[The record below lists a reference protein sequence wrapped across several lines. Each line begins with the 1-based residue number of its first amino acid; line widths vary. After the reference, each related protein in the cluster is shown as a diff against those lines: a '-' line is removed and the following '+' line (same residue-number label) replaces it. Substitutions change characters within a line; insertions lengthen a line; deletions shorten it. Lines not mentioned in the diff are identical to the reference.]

1 MSMTSQ
7 RDKQVNPML
16 LVKKSYLAGFFG
28 SIAIVV
34 LGLLTAHLLNRYFS
48 FDNTAIRILQA
59 FSLVPGSAALF
70 EVPGWD
76 LETWDGGIP
85 AEHLNKKLFIV
96 FSLVGLY
103 LPVVAFSL
111 QSSAAVELPAHVE
124 AKIVER
130 VKQDILRELALSS
143 PSQKSLE

>member
-1 MSMTSQ
+1 MSTTLKK
-7 RDKQVNPML
+7 DKPINPML

-28 SIAIVV
+28 SIVV
-34 LGLLTAHLLNRYFS
+34 VILGLFAAQIINRYLS
-48 FDNTAIRILQA
+48 LDETMIRIFQA

-76 LETWDGGIP
+76 LETWDGGLP
-85 AEHLNKKLFIV
+85 AEQLNKKLFIV
-96 FSLVGLY
+96 FSLVGLF

-111 QSSAAVELPAHVE
+111 QSDVIAELPAHVE

-130 VKQDILRELALSS
+130 VKQDILRELALDKASS
-143 PSQKSLE
+143 INF

>member
-1 MSMTSQ
+1 MSVVFPKGKET
-7 RDKQVNPML
+7 NPIL

-28 SIAIVV
+28 SIAVV
-34 LGLLTAHLLNRYFS
+34 ILGLFTASLINYFFS
-48 FDNTAIRILQA
+48 LGDTAIKVLQA

-85 AEHLNKKLFIV
+85 AEHLNKKLFIC
-96 FSLVGLY
+96 FSMVGLF

-111 QSSAAVELPAHVE
+111 QSAEALPAHLE

-130 VKQDILRELALSS
+130 VKRDILKELAD
-143 PSQKSLE
+143 QNTAKQ

>member
-1 MSMTSQ
+1 MISEKT
-7 RDKQVNPML
+7 KQINPIL
-16 LVKKSYLAGFFG
+16 LVKKSYLVGFFG
-28 SIAIVV
+28 SIAIVI
-34 LGLLTAHLLNRYFS
+34 LGLFS
-48 FDNTAIRILQA
+48 AYLINQFFSLDDTVIRILQA

-76 LETWDGGIP
+76 LQTWDGGLP

-103 LPVVAFSL
+103 LPVVAFSI
-111 QSSAAVELPAHVE
+111 QSSAAVELPPHVE

-130 VKQDILRELALSS
+130 VKQDILKELAQEKASS
-143 PSQKSLE
+143 INF